1 MFLLNAEALK
11 SLTCM
16 HSKQE
21 QARRPYAQELLKLPL
36 PGIENSFAYLQVVS
50 IDGQA
55 TVGWNGDQAAQLL
68 RGRTGS
74 SVVVRLARR
83 TEAVPGVPARPEPPL
98 PKLEYKQVTMH
109 MVPFCGEPGV
119 QYL

>member
-1 MFLLNAEALK
+1 M
-11 SLTCM
+11 
-16 HSKQE
+16 
-21 QARRPYAQELLKLPL
+21 
-36 PGIENSFAYLQVVS
+36 QVVS

-68 RGRTGS
+68 RGRSGS

-98 PKLEYKQVTMH
+98 PKLEYRQVL
-109 MVPFCGEPGV
+109 
-119 QYL
+119 QA